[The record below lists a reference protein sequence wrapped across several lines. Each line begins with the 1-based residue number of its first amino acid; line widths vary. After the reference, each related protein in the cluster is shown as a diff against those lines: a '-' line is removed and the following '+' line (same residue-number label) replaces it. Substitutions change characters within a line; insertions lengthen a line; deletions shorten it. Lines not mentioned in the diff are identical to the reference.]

1 MIKFKMMMII
11 IIIITITIIITIV
24 RKLVA
29 STYLTWGS
37 HPRNETSLPTDSF
50 SSFLNIIVIMM
61 IRSTRLTHML
71 SFASLF
77 SALILSAKFVDR
89 WRGVKLT
96 KQGLYFGDVHQS
108 LILYLG
114 QI

>member
-1 MIKFKMMMII
+1 MIKFKMMMMMII

-61 IRSTRLTHML
+61 IRSTSLPHLL

-77 SALILSAKFVDR
+77 SALFVFVDR